1 MIKTFIFGTPHGFDF
16 YEKDFAYNEYLK
28 GFYISS
34 RKGSRLVV
42 NRQSNGYTI
51 YSYLRYELMEVKGRP
66 NSFFGMSL
74 LLDNNTY
81 CSDFKKIF
89 DWFEFL
95 FGKILERNNLF
106 NKNESGIIQ
115 YKIDRFK
122 ENQEEIDWIKS
133 QLPNIFSSAA
143 DTPIDDYTNSF
154 SWLKNGQVALH
165 NNEDDNVDILADFK
179 LYSTIA
185 ISSDFQKAIVL
196 DYGEMA
202 DLLNDF
208 NERLLRI
215 IAGGKD
221 AESYDGLS
229 KLSNE
234 FSDIKVLLDKY
245 NENIKDKDEFDIFSD
260 LGEKYASKGEQI
272 EILVANYAEKPN
284 SSISPILEP
293 IGKKSSVECKIEKEF
308 PDFNLQDDLVCSDC
322 KKNEIAVV
330 NMEKDKVCGKC
341 GKRKPYTE
349 FEKDENICIECAL
362 KRPQVNAFFKQLT
375 VRNILIGACV
385 ILLLAVGVAVIFLFP
400 KDSPLRPNENLRT
413 EDSINDSVTSISTIP
428 FDRETFNQYCTNG
441 QFRKAYDYCS
451 RCKDVDYKDT
461 LRLKIEDKLLGIVKS
476 TITLDKVLLAMDY
489 LYTNHKMA
497 MDSVNVDIPGWKVI
511 AKKYDKIKKILK
523 ETQINDDDYKSGM
536 SLIEAMPSRG
546 MQDSLKNIL
555 SNKPKQSVAKKTKFP
570 TSITIASQD
579 SRGKNQSEERDVT
592 SNIGIEYNIGQYVII
607 KYPEGASVNINGCPF
622 ELNSQAGW
630 LRIHVDK
637 SEQYTFYIGKIG
649 ITITGKLNTY

>member
-221 AESYDGLS
+221 AESYDELS

-322 KKNEIAVV
+322 KK
-330 NMEKDKVCGKC
+330 M
-341 GKRKPYTE
+341 R
-349 FEKDENICIECAL
+349 
-362 KRPQVNAFFKQLT
+362 
-375 VRNILIGACV
+375 
-385 ILLLAVGVAVIFLFP
+385 
-400 KDSPLRPNENLRT
+400 
-413 EDSINDSVTSISTIP
+413 
-428 FDRETFNQYCTNG
+428 
-441 QFRKAYDYCS
+441 
-451 RCKDVDYKDT
+451 
-461 LRLKIEDKLLGIVKS
+461 
-476 TITLDKVLLAMDY
+476 
-489 LYTNHKMA
+489 
-497 MDSVNVDIPGWKVI
+497 
-511 AKKYDKIKKILK
+511 
-523 ETQINDDDYKSGM
+523 
-536 SLIEAMPSRG
+536 SL
-546 MQDSLKNIL
+546 
-555 SNKPKQSVAKKTKFP
+555 
-570 TSITIASQD
+570 
-579 SRGKNQSEERDVT
+579 
-592 SNIGIEYNIGQYVII
+592 
-607 KYPEGASVNINGCPF
+607 
-622 ELNSQAGW
+622 
-630 LRIHVDK
+630 
-637 SEQYTFYIGKIG
+637 
-649 ITITGKLNTY
+649 